1 MTDVN
6 RETPRLH
13 GRNVSRHDRARR
25 ITNAEIVGSTKKGA
39 VFQSE
44 INFTARAEFYAVDF
58 EAQLD
63 AFIRKYRL

>member
-1 MTDVN
+1 MSADTTGRDVL
-6 RETPRLH
+6 PMPKSSDLQ
-13 GRNVSRHDRARR
+13 
-25 ITNAEIVGSTKKGA
+25 KGA